1 MTAGRRT
8 RRPPAS
14 LGGPARRLL
23 LLLIAILLV
32 FSYGVVGYM
41 LLGFGF
47 IDALYMTSL
56 ALTTAGFTP
65 AGDLDGAAKVFTVTI
80 AVLGV
85 SAFLA
90 VLGVLT
96 TALTDRQFIRN
107 SRRRRMDKR
116 IEKLRGHH
124 VVCAYGRVGRTVA
137 REFEG
142 EGIPFVVI
150 DAKEDL
156 EGQMQEDGVP
166 YILGDPASPDTLRR
180 SGIERARALLCAL
193 DSDAANVYIALTA
206 RSLNPDL
213 FIVARAGEPGSAE
226 LLFRAGADRVISP
239 YVTSGR
245 HMALVSL
252 RPRVVDFF
260 EVVGL
265 GGKRARLDEL
275 SVRGGISPRGPNPRR
290 RLWRR
295 RAPAAPAWE
304 RSGGGQP
311 GRSRAPRPG
320 GPPLPVR
327 GARGP
332 AGHRG
337 FGRVRLLAP
346 TLTVALLLSACTG
359 AAPTIE
365 EVTIVNGTAYD
376 LEVEIAAEDG
386 DGWLPLA
393 RVGAG
398 TEGSALEVI
407 DQGDAWVFRFRHWG
421 QPVGEVMLT
430 RGELEEIGWSVEV
443 PGEIAERLEDLGRP
457 TDG

>member
-8 RRPPAS
+8 RRPPAPV
-14 LGGPARRLL
+14 GGPARRLL

-47 IDALYMTSL
+47 IDALYMTAL

-65 AGDLDGAAKVFTVTI
+65 AGHLDGAAKVFTVTI

-96 TALTDRQFIRN
+96 TALTDRQFISN

-116 IEKLRGHH
+116 IEKLRGHQ

-142 EGIPFVVI
+142 EGIPFVVV
-150 DAKEDL
+150 DAKEEL
-156 EGQMQEDGVP
+156 EGQMQEDGVL
-166 YILGDPASPDTLRR
+166 YILGDPASPDALRR
-180 SGIERARALLCAL
+180 AGIERARALLCAL

-213 FIVARAGEPGSAE
+213 FVVARAGEPGSAE

-275 SVRGGISPRGPNPRR
+275 SVEEGSPLVGQTLGEVCGDAVPLLLQRGSGQVLANPDGR
-290 RLWRR
+290 
-295 RAPAAPAWE
+295 E
-304 RSGGGQP
+304 R
-311 GRSRAPRPG
+311 
-320 GPPLPVR
+320 
-327 GARGP
+327 
-332 AGHRG
+332 
-337 FGRVRLLAP
+337 LAP
-346 TLTVALLLSACTG
+346 GDLLFLFGEPAVLR
-359 AAPTIE
+359 AIE
-365 EVTIVNGTAYD
+365 D
-376 LEVEIAAEDG
+376 
-386 DGWLPLA
+386 
-393 RVGAG
+393 
-398 TEGSALEVI
+398 S
-407 DQGDAWVFRFRHWG
+407 DA
-421 QPVGEVMLT
+421 
-430 RGELEEIGWSVEV
+430 
-443 PGEIAERLEDLGRP
+443 
-457 TDG
+457 